1 MELAK
6 DLICLELNTAQTNE
20 KVKISPAGQQIVGY
34 DGRVFNIDANFVVT
48 NTKSQGV
55 DILLDRD
62 HFDGEAMG
70 WFDINSL
77 EARGDGIYASL
88 EFTQIG
94 KELVEKRLYRYM
106 SPAYEVNYRDNGIR
120 EVVRIGSIGLVNRPN
135 LLNQAL
141 NNQSKG
147 EDMSQND
154 DLAVKFNELSEK
166 NAALQAQIDEKN
178 SEIEALKNA
187 LATEQN
193 NEKTA
198 RIEMA
203 IKNGELLPNRKEM
216 AMALEANALDSF
228 LEVSKS
234 EATSV
239 LKAKNIEKNKQ
250 DELDIDPA
258 VKAQLGL

>member
-193 NEKTA
+193 NAKTA

-203 IKNGELLPNRKEM
+203 IKNGELLP
-216 AMALEANALDSF
+216 
-228 LEVSKS
+228 KS